1 MYTFHMLS
9 IECAHSTA
17 ETCEMYTFNGE
28 YDLGVQV
35 NRSGVSPIHLKLS
48 IFSHIFSVFLSVFPL
63 LSMIRCFS
71 LLIGDND
78 DDDDDNGNGD
88 DDDDDDN
95 DDDDDDDDSNDDDN
109 GGDEDEEDDLSMY
122 FYNE

>member
-9 IECAHSTA
+9 IECSHSTA

-35 NRSGVSPIHLKLS
+35 NRSWVSPIHLKLS

-78 DDDDDNGNGD
+78 DVGDDDGNGD
-88 DDDDDDN
+88 DDDDDD
-95 DDDDDDDDSNDDDN
+95 DSNEDDN

-122 FYNE
+122 FYNQ